1 MTSCEAI
8 GFLHSF
14 KKRKS
19 IFVVQFMNKEIPLQ
33 FIFYFFYFFKTLRAV
48 KGQIVAKENSIG
60 VENDL
65 DYSVLYTN

>member
-33 FIFYFFYFFKTLRAV
+33 FIFYFFIFLRHYELLRV
-48 KGQIVAKENSIG
+48 K
-60 VENDL
+60 L
-65 DYSVLYTN
+65 

>member
-1 MTSCEAI
+1 MTSHEAI

-33 FIFYFFYFFKTLRAV
+33 FFFIIIFLRHYELLRV
-48 KGQIVAKENSIG
+48 K
-60 VENDL
+60 L
-65 DYSVLYTN
+65 